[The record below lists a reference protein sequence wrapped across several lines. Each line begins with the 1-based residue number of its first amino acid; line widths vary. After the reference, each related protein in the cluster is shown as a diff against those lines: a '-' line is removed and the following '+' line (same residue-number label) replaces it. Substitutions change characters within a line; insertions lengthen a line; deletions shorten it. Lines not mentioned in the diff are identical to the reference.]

1 MYDSYRFAH
10 GIGVIHIS
18 MIVCDS
24 MAIKRIIMIYLY
36 VNVFFSVSHMIK

>member
-1 MYDSYRFAH
+1 MYDSFAH

-36 VNVFFSVSHMIK
+36 VNVFLVCHI